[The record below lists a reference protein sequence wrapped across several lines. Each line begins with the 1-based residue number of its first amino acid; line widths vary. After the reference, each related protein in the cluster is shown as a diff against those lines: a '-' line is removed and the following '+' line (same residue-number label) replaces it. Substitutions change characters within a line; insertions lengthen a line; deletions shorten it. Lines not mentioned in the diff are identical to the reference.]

1 MLTLTP
7 TTPVS
12 LDLIWTLPDDLGTS
26 AAITGYEVRYF
37 AGTADPTDEANWI
50 TFDED
55 SGVPDP
61 GTLTKGQILG
71 LMPETAYRV
80 QVRALGD
87 TEAETSDWR
96 ASVQATTPAA
106 LANSAVLITN
116 FQRALHTNNIILK
129 DNDYATGFTTGS
141 HDAGYRLGSIQLFF
155 RSVTAG
161 TFTGHD
167 VRVYL
172 ATGLPSA
179 DSTVTVVAELASP
192 KLIQTQGSGVMS
204 NFTAPPNTVLASGT
218 TYFVVVQA
226 TSPTKLP
233 DNQIPLTIARG
244 MGYDTVPAAGWSIAN
259 VGLTRGST
267 STGAWTEH
275 TETGSDNPNTTPM
288 AFRINAAPI
297 NDLVFQ
303 SAEAVGNQVILTYTR
318 DIDATSVPATGAFTV
333 EVNRGAAVISDVE
346 LSGKQVILTLAGA
359 GLFAGDA
366 VVVSYTKPAT
376 NPLKDTDG
384 GEAAE
389 LNRHEFTV
397 LAKVAGVEIT
407 SYPGDNS
414 TYGEGEAIQ
423 VTVTFNEPVNVDLT
437 GGRPQLEVDLHNTA
451 NHGEFKAIYKRG
463 SGTNKL
469 IFEYRV
475 VSGNATS
482 STTGD
487 GVAVTANSLELNG
500 GTITTVQG
508 AVTVDLA
515 HDGLAH
521 DTDHKVDGSHSAVTR
536 LVSNQG
542 NANLGTASLD
552 VRDIAQGFTTGTNE
566 TGYILDGVTVDM
578 GASHATSMR
587 VWLTTN
593 ATASSPAEFVRLTS
607 PSDLSAASL
616 NFTAPAGT
624 FLEPSTRYW
633 VVVEEITQGSGG
645 ASGMRS
651 TGSAAESG
659 LPGWAIDDLFRTRPK
674 SFAGGFS
681 TIGSTRAKIRVSGI
695 PAPFEPTVRTVA
707 ITSDPGGDATYG
719 RDDRIQVSVTFDQ
732 TVTVDT
738 SGGTPSLTIDF
749 HTAASGEQTA
759 NYVRG
764 SGTKTLV
771 FEFTVVQANTST
783 PGVAVKANS
792 LAANGATIKAADG
805 LDALL
810 GHRGLDHDTGHK
822 VDGSQLGALSFVSAE
837 AFGNQVVLEYTRDLD
852 TTSKPALGA
861 FTVTVDGT
869 ASAINSVE
877 LSGPQVILSMGV
889 LFPGETVTVSYDKP
903 ANNPLKDTSG
913 NEADSL
919 GAQTLTVTAK
929 VTGVEITSYPGDN
942 STYGADE
949 AIQVTATFSSPVNV
963 DLTGGRPSLEVD
975 FQTADPWREECG
987 LQGRQ
992 RHQQADLR
1000 VPGDRRQRHH
1010 RRRGGDGRLA
1020 GAQRR
1025 VDHHRAGCRDGGTGP
1040 RRAGPRHRPPGGRLP
1055 SGHHPAGEQHRAS
1068 GRQQREHWHP

>member
-1 MLTLTP
+1 MRQSGQVTITTFGSGGDALTADTEYWVSIKGYISLRSAWHYIRTLPAGPVAPVFTDGASTTLSLQVGHANGASVGTVGATDGNGDTLTYSLSGTNAGSFTIDSATGEISVKTGVNLTAGSYSVTVSVTDGKDSSGNDQQTPTTDATIAVTITVSSTPAAPVFTDGASTTFSIEKGHADGASVGTVTATDANGDTLTYTLGGTDGSSFTIESATGEIKVKSGVELAPGTYEVEVSVQDGKAADGTDEPTPMIDATITVTINVTTRPPSAPAVLTLTP

-397 LAKVAGVEIT
+397 EAKVAGVEIT

-423 VTVTFNEPVNVDLT
+423 VTATFNEPVNVDLT

-500 GTITTVQG
+500 GSITTVQG

-521 DTDHKVDGSHSAVTR
+521 DTDHKVDGSHS
-536 LVSNQG
+536 
-542 NANLGTASLD
+542 
-552 VRDIAQGFTTGTNE
+552 
-566 TGYILDGVTVDM
+566 
-578 GASHATSMR
+578 
-587 VWLTTN
+587 
-593 ATASSPAEFVRLTS
+593 
-607 PSDLSAASL
+607 
-616 NFTAPAGT
+616 
-624 FLEPSTRYW
+624 
-633 VVVEEITQGSGG
+633 
-645 ASGMRS
+645 
-651 TGSAAESG
+651 
-659 LPGWAIDDLFRTRPK
+659 
-674 SFAGGFS
+674 
-681 TIGSTRAKIRVSGI
+681 
-695 PAPFEPTVRTVA
+695 
-707 ITSDPGGDATYG
+707 
-719 RDDRIQVSVTFDQ
+719 
-732 TVTVDT
+732 
-738 SGGTPSLTIDF
+738 
-749 HTAASGEQTA
+749 
-759 NYVRG
+759 
-764 SGTKTLV
+764 
-771 FEFTVVQANTST
+771 
-783 PGVAVKANS
+783 
-792 LAANGATIKAADG
+792 
-805 LDALL
+805 
-810 GHRGLDHDTGHK
+810 
-822 VDGSQLGALSFVSAE
+822 
-837 AFGNQVVLEYTRDLD
+837 
-852 TTSKPALGA
+852 
-861 FTVTVDGT
+861 
-869 ASAINSVE
+869 
-877 LSGPQVILSMGV
+877 
-889 LFPGETVTVSYDKP
+889 
-903 ANNPLKDTSG
+903 
-913 NEADSL
+913 
-919 GAQTLTVTAK
+919 
-929 VTGVEITSYPGDN
+929 
-942 STYGADE
+942 
-949 AIQVTATFSSPVNV
+949 
-963 DLTGGRPSLEVD
+963 
-975 FQTADPWREECG
+975 
-987 LQGRQ
+987 
-992 RHQQADLR
+992 
-1000 VPGDRRQRHH
+1000 RR
-1010 RRRGGDGRLA
+1010 
-1020 GAQRR
+1020 
-1025 VDHHRAGCRDGGTGP
+1025 
-1040 RRAGPRHRPPGGRLP
+1040 
-1055 SGHHPAGEQHRAS
+1055 HPAGEQHRAS
-1068 GRQQREHWHP
+1068 GLGHLHGLRTV